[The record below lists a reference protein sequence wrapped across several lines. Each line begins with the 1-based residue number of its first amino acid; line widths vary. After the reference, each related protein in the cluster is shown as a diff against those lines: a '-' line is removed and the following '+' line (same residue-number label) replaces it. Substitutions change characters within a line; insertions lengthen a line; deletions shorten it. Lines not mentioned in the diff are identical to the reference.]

1 MNIKSFSKIAAVS
14 AIAMMAAMHA
24 TGVVAAPVQIGD
36 LIAVNFNAEVENT
49 IDVVVTDGEFGVI
62 GAMNHTTSTASLVL
76 PPSAA
81 PVLVPDGGT
90 GFLTAGQAAIVPD
103 PTSATPATGA
113 EVVVTAAFD
122 TTDLYVTFDGC
133 NDVTDGTDTFLLSA
147 ITTSLDATT
156 YDCVTPMAT
165 GSVGTTDG
173 GGALT
178 FYVGATITTDQSD
191 DAAYGDSAAYTGSVD
206 MYISY

>member
-1 MNIKSFSKIAAVS
+1 MKINSFTKLAGIS
-14 AIAMMAAMHA
+14 AIAMMAAVYA
-24 TGVVAAPVQIGD
+24 TGVVAAPIQIGD
-36 LIAVNFNAEVENT
+36 PVDVNFNADVENT

-62 GAMNHTTSTASLVL
+62 GAMNHTTSTATLTL

-103 PTSATPATGA
+103 PTSATAPTGA
-113 EVVVTAAFD
+113 QVAVTAAFD
-122 TTDLYVTFDGC
+122 TTDLYVTFDTCTNLANG
-133 NDVTDGTDTFLLSA
+133 GQTFLLSA
-147 ITTSLDATT
+147 ITTSLDPTV

-165 GSVGTTDG
+165 GAVGTTDG
-173 GGALT
+173 TGALT
-178 FYVGATITTDQSD
+178 FFVGATITTDSAT
-191 DAAYGDSAAYTGSVD
+191 DAAYADGTYTGDVQ